1 MLSQVRSHGAIR
13 VSASLSSP
21 KENIPNTIPHK
32 VRHTIKSM
40 RVALPRGRRFLAH
53 ARLLRPRNQ
62 PCASS
67 VGRRSLRTLA
77 PGASVSE
84 DNGYGPHAP
93 PTKWRRKKFNT
104 TFGVRHGKGKRLLK
118 KQMGNRGMAKVRR
131 IGFFPN
137 QSFSRV
143 KTFFAET
150 DPFRFLLPSL
160 RLTSALPPIL
170 RLRLDLGIYR
180 SRGIAVTPFPRKRE
194 QSERRLFDARGE
206 RFSRR
211 FCSFTRRRFEPIN

>member
-1 MLSQVRSHGAIR
+1 MG
-13 VSASLSSP
+13 
-21 KENIPNTIPHK
+21 TG
-32 VRHTIKSM
+32 HTL
-40 RVALPRGRRFLAH
+40 LPRNGEEKSST
-53 ARLLRPRNQ
+53 RL
-62 PCASS
+62 S
-67 VGRRSLRTLA
+67 V
-77 PGASVSE
+77 
-84 DNGYGPHAP
+84 
-93 PTKWRRKKFNT
+93 F
-104 TFGVRHGKGKRLLK
+104 RHGKGKRLLK

-131 IGFFPN
+131 MGFFPN

-206 RFSRR
+206 RFSRALLFIYASTVR
-211 FCSFTRRRFEPIN
+211 ANKLVSPGKSTTCAVDESGDLKCWGGNEHGEVGIEP

>member
-1 MLSQVRSHGAIR
+1 
-13 VSASLSSP
+13 
-21 KENIPNTIPHK
+21 
-32 VRHTIKSM
+32 M

-67 VGRRSLRTLA
+67 VGRRRLRTLA

-131 IGFFPN
+131 MGFFPN

-206 RFSRR
+206 RFSRALLFIYASTVR
-211 FCSFTRRRFEPIN
+211 ANKLVPPGKAPTCAVDESGDLKCWGGNEHGEVGIEP